1 MRAARLKA
9 TMLTNSKLKSKGD
22 GLVTRQAA
30 ENALLAQGLF
40 ENKVGHRSL
49 TPNGLTHSCSP
60 HIFPTTN
67 SETVTR
73 ATSSTC
79 FAHVFG
85 SSKCSLCPSV
95 RVCGGRRVF
104 P

>member
-49 TPNGLTHSCSP
+49 TPQVDSHTPVPHSSFQP
-60 HIFPTTN
+60 LIW
-67 SETVTR
+67 
-73 ATSSTC
+73 
-79 FAHVFG
+79 
-85 SSKCSLCPSV
+85 
-95 RVCGGRRVF
+95 RR
-104 P
+104 